1 MTFKTALMRGAAL
14 GASAAMLMGATAQAA
29 TTTTTTVKHHK
40 HSAKV
45 VRKTVVVEQSS
56 AEIRALRTEVEELKA
71 RLDAQGQAQQA
82 TAAQVAQTQSQ
93 VQEASASAASAQD
106 KVETIP
112 EQVNVAVGQ
121 IPKPKTDKL
130 YVRGVGITLGGFIE
144 AAMIGRSHNES
155 ADIASSFAAIPY
167 SGPGATTT
175 ASPGNATSVGHTQEL
190 RFSARQSRISGLVEG
205 DVDPNTHLAAYA
217 ELDFQ
222 GAAQTAN
229 SNESNSYNLRIR
241 NLYTTLD
248 RSDLGL
254 HFLAGQNWSLVTLN
268 SKGISP
274 RNEVIPPSID
284 AQYVPGFAWAR
295 QPQFRVTEQLSPEI
309 WVAASVE
316 NPQTTF
322 YTGATALPAAVR
334 AVYNETGG
342 SGFNNV
348 NTLSLNHIPDVV
360 AKAAYEP
367 TIFDRPLH
375 LEVFGLFR
383 AFYDREA
390 SDILYTPPA
399 AGAKAGTLTS
409 SATGD
414 TNQNTYG
421 GGAGFGATV
430 AVIPKLVDFQVS
442 GLFGKGVGRYGSG
455 QLSDVTFKYN
465 GQIDPIQEAIMLA
478 GVTYHVDSKL
488 DLYAFGGEEQA
499 SRSTSTLNGVA
510 YGYGNGAYNNA
521 GCFGESD
528 TASCVGNTHTIEQ
541 ATGGFWWRA
550 YQGPMGQMRIGLQY
564 SYTERKAFPGLG
576 GAPSGNENMIFTSVR
591 YYPFQ

>member
-1 MTFKTALMRGAAL
+1 MTFKTALLRSAAL

-29 TTTTTTVKHHK
+29 TTTKHHK
-40 HSAKV
+40 HTKV
-45 VRKTVVVEQSS
+45 VHKTVVVEQNSS
-56 AEIRALRTEVEELKA
+56 EIRALRSEVEELKA
-71 RLDAQGQAQQA
+71 RLDAQSQAQQA
-82 TAAQVAQTQSQ
+82 TAAQVAQTQTQ
-93 VQEASASAASAQD
+93 VQEAAASAASAQD

-130 YVRGVGITLGGFIE
+130 YVKGVSITLGGFIE

-155 ADIASSFAAIPY
+155 SDIASSYANIPY

-175 ASPGNATSVGHTQEL
+175 ASPGAGPSVGHTQEL
-190 RFSARQSRISGLVEG
+190 RFSARQSRISALIEG
-205 DVDPNTHLAAYA
+205 DPDSNTHLSAYS

-241 NLYTTLD
+241 NLYLTMD

-254 HFLAGQNWSLVTLN
+254 HLLAGQNWSLVTLN
-268 SKGISP
+268 GKGISP
-274 RNEVIPPSID
+274 RNEIIPPSID
-284 AQYVPGFAWAR
+284 AQYIPGFAWAR
-295 QPQFRVTEQLSPEI
+295 QPQIRVTEQLTPEI
-309 WVAASVE
+309 WVAASAE

-322 YTGATALPAAVR
+322 YAGANALPAAVR
-334 AVYNETGG
+334 AVYNQAGG
-342 SGFNNV
+342 SGFNSAN
-348 NTLSLNHIPDVV
+348 NLSLNHIPDIV

-367 TIFDRPLH
+367 TILDRPVH

-390 SDILYTPPA
+390 SGIIYTPPVA
-399 AGAKAGTLTS
+399 PATAGTLKS

-414 TNQNTYG
+414 VNQNVYG

-430 AVIPKLVDFQVS
+430 AIIPKMIDFQVS
-442 GLFGKGVGRYGSG
+442 GLMGKGIGRYGTG

-465 GQIDPIQEAIMLA
+465 GQINPIEEAILLA

-488 DLYAFGGEEQA
+488 DVYAFGGGEQA
-499 SRSTSTLNGVA
+499 SRNTSTYNGTA
-510 YGYGNGAYNNA
+510 YGYGNGLYSNV
-521 GCFGESD
+521 GCLGESA
-528 TASCVGNTHTIEQ
+528 TGTCVGNTHSIEQ
-541 ATGGFWWRA
+541 ATGGFWWKA
-550 YQGPMGQMRIGLQY
+550 YNGPMGQMRVGLQY
-564 SYTERKAFPGLG
+564 SYTERKAFPGVG
-576 GAPSGNENMIFTSVR
+576 GVPSGNENMIFTSLR